1 MGKPWGWSPQ
11 GEPKRLWSAFRS
23 HPAQLEQGACPGKP
37 PLSLHALQSEILR
50 FLWCLGFCFFVFF
63 RRVSESKTFTHSDES
78 CLKSW

>member
-50 FLWCLGFCFFVFF
+50 FLWCLGFCFLFF
-63 RRVSESKTFTHSDES
+63 SEGFLNPRRSLTQMSPA
-78 CLKSW
+78 